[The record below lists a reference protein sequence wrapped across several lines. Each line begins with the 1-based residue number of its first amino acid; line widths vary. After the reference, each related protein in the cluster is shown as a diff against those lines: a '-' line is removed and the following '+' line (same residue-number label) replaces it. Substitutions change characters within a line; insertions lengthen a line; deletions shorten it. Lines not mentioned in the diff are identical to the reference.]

1 MKFIGSF
8 FKSSEKQNVIIDESI
23 SNNDIFQTRQSE
35 LPSYEIVKVKNV
47 IIGIETLVIFS
58 IYRLNLNQFIRRRY
72 QRPSLC

>member
-23 SNNDIFQTRQSE
+23 SNNDIFQAQQSE

-47 IIGIETLVIFS
+47 IIGIETLVFFFS
-58 IYRLNLNQFIRRRY
+58 FIV
-72 QRPSLC
+72 